1 MFRNRALLFLVIG
14 TLGLIACGD
23 DDKDTNNTTNNTSNN
38 TTNNASNNVATNNAT
53 NNGTN
58 NVATNNNSNN
68 GTNNTANLDIE
79 ILGTW
84 DNSFDAT
91 ETITA
96 TTWNNGFEESMIELY
111 GNDDNYAVLL
121 SPIDA
126 EFAPDTYSLIEWT
139 EIDADSF
146 YYCTVDFALDSVD
159 EALNSTEVA
168 DASDLDGEGCGGFAW
183 TKMTRQ

>member
-1 MFRNRALLFLVIG
+1 MFRNRALLILVIG
-14 TLGLIACGD
+14 SLGLVACGD
-23 DDKDTNNTTNNTSNN
+23 DAKDTNNTTNNTTSNN
-38 TTNNASNNVATNNAT
+38 TTNNATNNVATNNTT

-58 NVATNNNSNN
+58 NVATNNDTNN
-68 GTNNTANLDIE
+68 GTNGSTDIE

-91 ETITA
+91 ETIA
-96 TTWNNGFEESMIELY
+96 TTTWDNGFEESIIELY
-111 GNDDNYAVLL
+111 GNDDNYAVLH

-126 EFAPDTYSLIEWT
+126 EYAPDTYSLVEWT
-139 EIDADSF
+139 EIDTDSF

-159 EALNSTEVA
+159 EALNSAAVA
-168 DASDLDGEGCGGFAW
+168 DANDLDGEGCGGFPW